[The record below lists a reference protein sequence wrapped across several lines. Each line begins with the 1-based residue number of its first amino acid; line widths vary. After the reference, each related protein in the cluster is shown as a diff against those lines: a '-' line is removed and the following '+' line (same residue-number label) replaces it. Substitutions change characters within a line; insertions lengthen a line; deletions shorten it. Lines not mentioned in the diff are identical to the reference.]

1 MHFQGF
7 LRCTKQL
14 YKFGFRIPQVQTTSV
29 TAQVGEQEKVR
40 YDLVIRNQGQDD
52 QVICNNIMFAT

>member
-14 YKFGFRIPQVQTTSV
+14 YKFGFRIPQVQSTSV
-29 TAQVGEQEKVR
+29 TALAGEQEKVR
-40 YDLVIRNQGQDD
+40 SDLVIQNQGKDD
-52 QVICNNIMFAT
+52 QVR